1 MVFVGKMMA
10 VIFARVAYS
19 VLRLAGWKRKT
30 VLANAKHVADA
41 VPQSNLSAFPDA
53 VSVAKQD
60 APNAVMP
67 SVFQKSSNVANPGAF
82 STAPN
87 ATPDALAAAPIC
99 YEELLKNLTRHA
111 SELLFCF
118 GTFKRLPADFSKYPC
133 CVDGWTFDIA
143 EGAAPVLEKMR
154 SGGIFLTAHYGNYEA
169 MGPWLCCLGIPLVAS
184 YIPVKPKWLNNVLER
199 KIRAVDGRS
208 YSVDARTPRDF
219 LRILNDGKLF
229 CLLADQDSRIPS
241 ALPGTFLGRPANV
254 NPLPDFLLKHRPQ
267 TPVFICW
274 MEERRAFSGGAFSKG
289 ASPSERRKVRV
300 LHAIE
305 VELAQVAGSAQF
317 DVASPAHLASP
328 SHSSSSI
335 ANSAHSPSQS
345 SVVNV
350 QFNKWLEQRIAENPN
365 LWYGFTHRRFYSQS
379 PTIY

>member
-1 MVFVGKMMA
+1 MFFKGKIVAAVFA
-10 VIFARVAYS
+10 QVAYT
-19 VLRLAGWKRKT
+19 VLKIAGWKRKT
-30 VLANAKHVADA
+30 VLANAKHVAGA
-41 VPQSNLSAFPDA
+41 VP
-53 VSVAKQD
+53 
-60 APNAVMP
+60 NAD
-67 SVFQKSSNVANPGAF
+67 SKILLDYN
-82 STAPN
+82 
-87 ATPDALAAAPIC
+87 I
-99 YEELLKNLTRHA
+99 LLKNLTRHA

-133 CVDGWTFDIA
+133 RVDGWNFALD
-143 EGAAPVLEKMR
+143 EAAIPVLEKMR

-169 MGPWLCCLGIPLVAS
+169 MGPWLCRLGIPLVAS
-184 YIPVKPKWLNNVLER
+184 YIPVKPKWLNNILER

-241 ALPGTFLGRPANV
+241 ALPGTFLGCPANV

-267 TPVFICW
+267 TPVYICW
-274 MEERRAFSGGAFSKG
+274 MEERGAFSGDAFLEGS
-289 ASPSERRKVRV
+289 SPSERRIIRV

-305 VELAQVAGSAQF
+305 VERAQVADSAQF
-317 DVASPAHLASP
+317 DVASPAHLVFPAQSSP
-328 SHSSSSI
+328 
-335 ANSAHSPSQS
+335 
-345 SVVNV
+345 SVVNT
-350 QFNKWLEQRIAENPN
+350 QFNKWLEERIAENPN

>member
-1 MVFVGKMMA
+1 MFFKGKIVAAVFA
-10 VIFARVAYS
+10 QVAYT
-19 VLRLAGWKRKT
+19 VLKLAGWKRKT
-30 VLANAKHVADA
+30 VLANAKHVAGA
-41 VPQSNLSAFPDA
+41 VP
-53 VSVAKQD
+53 
-60 APNAVMP
+60 NAD
-67 SVFQKSSNVANPGAF
+67 SKILLDYN
-82 STAPN
+82 
-87 ATPDALAAAPIC
+87 I
-99 YEELLKNLTRHA
+99 LLKNLTRHA

-133 CVDGWTFDIA
+133 CVDGWNFALD
-143 EGAAPVLEKMR
+143 EAAIPVLEKMR

-184 YIPVKPKWLNNVLER
+184 YIPVKPKWLNNILER
-199 KIRAVDGRS
+199 KIRAVDGLS

-274 MEERRAFSGGAFSKG
+274 MEERG

-305 VELAQVAGSAQF
+305 VERAQVAGSAQSES
-317 DVASPAHLASP
+317 ASPA
-328 SHSSSSI
+328 HSSSSI

-345 SVVNV
+345 SVVNT
-350 QFNKWLEQRIAENPN
+350 QFNRWLEERIAENPN